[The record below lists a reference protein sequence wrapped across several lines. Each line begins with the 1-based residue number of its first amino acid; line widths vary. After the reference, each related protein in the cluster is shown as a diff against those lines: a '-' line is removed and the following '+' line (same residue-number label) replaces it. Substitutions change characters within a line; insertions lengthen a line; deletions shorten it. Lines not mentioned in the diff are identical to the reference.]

1 MKRDQ
6 YIPHEVSMRNTTEVM
21 HLIEKE
27 GMTGYGIYWAVMEYL
42 RTQDDYIG
50 DFRNLK
56 SLRRQLN
63 IRLPKLLNIINNYG
77 LFICNDFTFYSPKLN
92 ELMKP
97 LEDRR
102 ARFEAY
108 KQKKITANSLEINC
122 TSNVVSFDK
131 GEDKGK
137 GKEERKTTSSLKEKD
152 DDVLIPISA
161 TPAWERYVDELR
173 EEESWIEIMAMRS
186 GLGKAFIQRFDEVLK
201 RFKEHVCAVG
211 HESHIVSPTEA
222 KRYFC
227 FFNTPGSATFKK
239 LVCYLRETEVLDPY
253 RFEFRDPETGK
264 RSYCDVPI
272 PDDAPPRPNDQA
284 NWNPLRKEW
293 VF

>member
-102 ARFEAY
+102 ARIEAY
-108 KQKKITANSLEINC
+108 KQKKRAANSLEI
-122 TSNVVSFDK
+122 SNASDTISFDK
-131 GEDKGK
+131 VKVKGKVKVSSSSKEEDKG
-137 GKEERKTTSSLKEKD
+137 D
-152 DDVLIPISA
+152 DGGDVSIPE
-161 TPAWERYVDELR
+161 TPAWERHV
-173 EEESWIEIMAMRS
+173 MR
-186 GLGKAFIQRFDEVLK
+186 F
-201 RFKEHVCAVG
+201 AV
-211 HESHIVSPTEA
+211 
-222 KRYFC
+222 
-227 FFNTPGSATFKK
+227 
-239 LVCYLRETEVLDPY
+239 
-253 RFEFRDPETGK
+253 
-264 RSYCDVPI
+264 
-272 PDDAPPRPNDQA
+272 
-284 NWNPLRKEW
+284 
-293 VF
+293 

>member
-1 MKRDQ
+1 
-6 YIPHEVSMRNTTEVM
+6 MRNTTEVM

-108 KQKKITANSLEINC
+108 KQKKITAKSLEI
-122 TSNVVSFDK
+122 SNASDTISFDK
-131 GEDKGK
+131 VKGKVKVSSSSKEEDKG
-137 GKEERKTTSSLKEKD
+137 D
-152 DDVLIPISA
+152 DGGDVSIPE
-161 TPAWERYVDELR
+161 TPAWERHVNALQ
-173 EEESWIEIMAMRS
+173 EEEQWKEIMAMRS
-186 GLGKAFIQRFDEVLK
+186 GLGQAFVRRFDEVLNL
-201 RFKEHVCAVG
+201 FKQHVQAIG
-211 HESHIVSPTEA
+211 NEKDIQSPTDA

>member
-102 ARFEAY
+102 ARIEAY
-108 KQKKITANSLEINC
+108 KQKKRAAKSLEI
-122 TSNVVSFDK
+122 SNASDTISFDK
-131 GEDKGK
+131 GKVKEKVSSSSKEEDKG
-137 GKEERKTTSSLKEKD
+137 D
-152 DDVLIPISA
+152 DGGDVSIPE
-161 TPAWERYVDELR
+161 TPAWERHVNALQ
-173 EEESWIEIMAMRS
+173 EEEQWKEIMAMRS
-186 GLGKAFIQRFDEVLK
+186 GLGQAFVRRFDEVLNL
-201 RFKEHVCAVG
+201 FKQHVQAIG
-211 HESHIVSPTEA
+211 NEKDIQSPTDA

>member
-77 LFICNDFTFYSPKLN
+77 LFICDDFTFYSPKLN

-102 ARFEAY
+102 ARIEAY
-108 KQKKITANSLEINC
+108 KQKKRAAKSLEISN
-122 TSNVVSFDK
+122 TSDTISFDK
-131 GEDKGK
+131 VKGKVKVSSSSKEEDKG
-137 GKEERKTTSSLKEKD
+137 D
-152 DDVLIPISA
+152 DGGDVSIPE
-161 TPAWERYVDELR
+161 TPAWERHVNALQ
-173 EEESWIEIMAMRS
+173 EEEQWKEIMAMRS
-186 GLGKAFIQRFDEVLK
+186 GLGQAFVRRFDEVLNL
-201 RFKEHVCAVG
+201 FKQHVQAIG
-211 HESHIVSPTEA
+211 NEKDIQSPTDA

>member
-1 MKRDQ
+1 
-6 YIPHEVSMRNTTEVM
+6 MRNTTEVM

-77 LFICNDFTFYSPKLN
+77 LFICDDFTFYSPKLN

-108 KQKKITANSLEINC
+108 KQKKRAAKSLEI
-122 TSNVVSFDK
+122 SNASDTISFDK
-131 GEDKGK
+131 VKGKVKVSSSSKEEDKG
-137 GKEERKTTSSLKEKD
+137 D
-152 DDVLIPISA
+152 DGGDVSIPE
-161 TPAWERYVDELR
+161 TPAWERHVNALQ
-173 EEESWIEIMAMRS
+173 EEEQWKEIMAMRS
-186 GLGKAFIQRFDEVLK
+186 GLGQAFVRRFDEVLNL
-201 RFKEHVCAVG
+201 FKQHVQAIG
-211 HESHIVSPTEA
+211 NEKDIQSPTDA

>member
-1 MKRDQ
+1 
-6 YIPHEVSMRNTTEVM
+6 MRNTTEVM

-108 KQKKITANSLEINC
+108 KQKKRAAKSLEISN
-122 TSNVVSFDK
+122 TSDTISFDK
-131 GEDKGK
+131 VKGKVKVSSSSKEEDKG
-137 GKEERKTTSSLKEKD
+137 D
-152 DDVLIPISA
+152 DGGDVSIPE
-161 TPAWERYVDELR
+161 TPAWERHVNALQ
-173 EEESWIEIMAMRS
+173 EEEQWKEIMAMRS
-186 GLGKAFIQRFDEVLK
+186 GLGQAFVRRFDEVLNL
-201 RFKEHVCAVG
+201 FKQHVQAIG
-211 HESHIVSPTEA
+211 NEKDIQSPTDA

>member
-77 LFICNDFTFYSPKLN
+77 LFICDDFTFYSPKLN

-102 ARFEAY
+102 ARIEAY
-108 KQKKITANSLEINC
+108 KQKKRAAKSLEI
-122 TSNVVSFDK
+122 SNASDTISFDK
-131 GEDKGK
+131 GKVKVKVSSSSKEEDKG
-137 GKEERKTTSSLKEKD
+137 D
-152 DDVLIPISA
+152 DGGDVSIPE
-161 TPAWERYVDELR
+161 TLAWERHVNALQ
-173 EEESWIEIMAMRS
+173 EEEQWKEIMAMRS
-186 GLGKAFIQRFDEVLK
+186 GLGQAFVRRFDEVLNL
-201 RFKEHVCAVG
+201 FKQHVQAIG
-211 HESHIVSPTEA
+211 NEKDIQSPTDA

-239 LVCYLRETEVLDPY
+239 LVCNLRETEVLDPY

>member
-108 KQKKITANSLEINC
+108 KQKKRAAKSLEI
-122 TSNVVSFDK
+122 SNASDTISFDK
-131 GEDKGK
+131 GKVKEKVSSSSKEEDKG
-137 GKEERKTTSSLKEKD
+137 D
-152 DDVLIPISA
+152 DGGDVSIPE
-161 TPAWERYVDELR
+161 TPAWERHVNALQ
-173 EEESWIEIMAMRS
+173 EEEQWKEIMAMRS
-186 GLGKAFIQRFDEVLK
+186 GLGQAFVRRFDEVLNL
-201 RFKEHVCAVG
+201 FKQHVQAIG
-211 HESHIVSPTEA
+211 NEKDIQSPTDA

>member
-63 IRLPKLLNIINNYG
+63 IRLPKLLNIIKNYG

-108 KQKKITANSLEINC
+108 KQKKRAAKSLEISN
-122 TSNVVSFDK
+122 TSDTISFDK
-131 GEDKGK
+131 VKGKVKVSSSSKEEDKG
-137 GKEERKTTSSLKEKD
+137 D
-152 DDVLIPISA
+152 DGGDVSIPE
-161 TPAWERYVDELR
+161 TPAWERHVNALQ
-173 EEESWIEIMAMRS
+173 EEEQWKEIMAMRS
-186 GLGKAFIQRFDEVLK
+186 GLGQAFVRRFDEVLNL
-201 RFKEHVCAVG
+201 FKQHVQAIG
-211 HESHIVSPTEA
+211 NEKDIQSPTDA

>member
-77 LFICNDFTFYSPKLN
+77 LFICDDFTFYSPKLN

-108 KQKKITANSLEINC
+108 KQKKRAAKSLEI
-122 TSNVVSFDK
+122 SNASDTISFDK
-131 GEDKGK
+131 VKGKVKVSSSSKEEDKG
-137 GKEERKTTSSLKEKD
+137 D
-152 DDVLIPISA
+152 DGGDVSIPE
-161 TPAWERYVDELR
+161 TPAWERHVNALQ
-173 EEESWIEIMAMRS
+173 EEEQWKEIMAMRS
-186 GLGKAFIQRFDEVLK
+186 GLGQAFVRRFDEVLNL
-201 RFKEHVCAVG
+201 FKQHVQAIG
-211 HESHIVSPTEA
+211 NEKDIQSPTDA

>member
-102 ARFEAY
+102 ARIEAY
-108 KQKKITANSLEINC
+108 KQKKRAAKSLEISN
-122 TSNVVSFDK
+122 TSDTISFDK
-131 GEDKGK
+131 VKGKVKVSSSSKEEDKG
-137 GKEERKTTSSLKEKD
+137 D
-152 DDVLIPISA
+152 DGGDVSIPE
-161 TPAWERYVDELR
+161 TPAWERHVNALQ
-173 EEESWIEIMAMRS
+173 EEEQWKEIMAMRS
-186 GLGKAFIQRFDEVLK
+186 GLGQAFVRRFDEVLNL
-201 RFKEHVCAVG
+201 FKQHVQAIG
-211 HESHIVSPTEA
+211 NEKDIQSPTDA

>member
-77 LFICNDFTFYSPKLN
+77 LFICDDFTFYSPKLN

-102 ARFEAY
+102 ARIEAY
-108 KQKKITANSLEINC
+108 KQKKRAAKSLEI
-122 TSNVVSFDK
+122 SNASDTISFDK
-131 GEDKGK
+131 VKGKVKVSSSSKEEDKG
-137 GKEERKTTSSLKEKD
+137 D
-152 DDVLIPISA
+152 DGGDVSIPE
-161 TPAWERYVDELR
+161 TPAWERHVNALQ
-173 EEESWIEIMAMRS
+173 EEEQWKEIMAMRS
-186 GLGKAFIQRFDEVLK
+186 GLGQAFVRRFDEVLNL
-201 RFKEHVCAVG
+201 FKQHVQAIG
-211 HESHIVSPTEA
+211 NEKDIQSPTDA

>member
-108 KQKKITANSLEINC
+108 KQKKITAKSLEI
-122 TSNVVSFDK
+122 SNASDTISFDK
-131 GEDKGK
+131 VKGKVKVSSSSKEEDKG
-137 GKEERKTTSSLKEKD
+137 D
-152 DDVLIPISA
+152 DGGDVSIPE
-161 TPAWERYVDELR
+161 TPAWERHVNALQ
-173 EEESWIEIMAMRS
+173 EEEQWKEIMAMRS
-186 GLGKAFIQRFDEVLK
+186 GLGQAFVRRFDEVLNL
-201 RFKEHVCAVG
+201 FKQHVQAIG
-211 HESHIVSPTEA
+211 NEKDIQSPTDA

>member
-102 ARFEAY
+102 ARIEAY
-108 KQKKITANSLEINC
+108 KQKKRAAKSLKI
-122 TSNVVSFDK
+122 SNASDTISFDK
-131 GEDKGK
+131 VKGKVKVSSSSKEEDKG
-137 GKEERKTTSSLKEKD
+137 D
-152 DDVLIPISA
+152 DGGDVSIPE
-161 TPAWERYVDELR
+161 TPAWERHVNALQ
-173 EEESWIEIMAMRS
+173 EEEQWKEIMAMRS
-186 GLGKAFIQRFDEVLK
+186 GLGQAFVRRFDEVLNL
-201 RFKEHVCAVG
+201 FKQHVQAIG
-211 HESHIVSPTEA
+211 NEKDIQSPTDA

>member
-77 LFICNDFTFYSPKLN
+77 LFICDDFTFYSPKLN

-108 KQKKITANSLEINC
+108 KQKKRAAKSLEI
-122 TSNVVSFDK
+122 SNASDTISFDK
-131 GEDKGK
+131 VKGKVKVKVSSSSKEEDKG
-137 GKEERKTTSSLKEKD
+137 D
-152 DDVLIPISA
+152 DGGDFSIPE
-161 TPAWERYVDELR
+161 TPAWERHVNALQ
-173 EEESWIEIMAMRS
+173 EEEQWKEIMAMRS
-186 GLGKAFIQRFDEVLK
+186 GLGQAFVRRFDEVLNL
-201 RFKEHVCAVG
+201 FKQHVQAIG
-211 HESHIVSPTEA
+211 NEKDIQSPTDA

>member
-77 LFICNDFTFYSPKLN
+77 LFICDDFTFYSPKLN

-108 KQKKITANSLEINC
+108 KQKKRAAKSLEI
-122 TSNVVSFDK
+122 SNASDTISFDK
-131 GEDKGK
+131 VKGKVKVSSSSKEEDKG
-137 GKEERKTTSSLKEKD
+137 D
-152 DDVLIPISA
+152 DGGDVSIPD
-161 TPAWERYVDELR
+161 TPAWERHVNALQ
-173 EEESWIEIMAMRS
+173 EEEQWKEIMAMRS
-186 GLGKAFIQRFDEVLK
+186 GLGQAFVRRFDEVLNL
-201 RFKEHVCAVG
+201 FKQHVQAIG
-211 HESHIVSPTEA
+211 NEKDIQSPTDA

>member
-108 KQKKITANSLEINC
+108 KQKKRAAKSLEI
-122 TSNVVSFDK
+122 SNASDTISFDK
-131 GEDKGK
+131 VKGKVKVSSSSKEEDKG
-137 GKEERKTTSSLKEKD
+137 D
-152 DDVLIPISA
+152 DGGDVFIPE
-161 TPAWERYVDELR
+161 TPAWERHV
-173 EEESWIEIMAMRS
+173 MR
-186 GLGKAFIQRFDEVLK
+186 F
-201 RFKEHVCAVG
+201 AV
-211 HESHIVSPTEA
+211 
-222 KRYFC
+222 
-227 FFNTPGSATFKK
+227 
-239 LVCYLRETEVLDPY
+239 
-253 RFEFRDPETGK
+253 
-264 RSYCDVPI
+264 
-272 PDDAPPRPNDQA
+272 
-284 NWNPLRKEW
+284 
-293 VF
+293 

>member
-108 KQKKITANSLEINC
+108 KQKKRAAKSLEI
-122 TSNVVSFDK
+122 SNASDTISFDK
-131 GEDKGK
+131 VKGKVKVSSSSKEEDKG
-137 GKEERKTTSSLKEKD
+137 D
-152 DDVLIPISA
+152 DGGDVSIPE
-161 TPAWERYVDELR
+161 TPAWERHVNALQ
-173 EEESWIEIMAMRS
+173 EEEQWKEIMAMRS
-186 GLGKAFIQRFDEVLK
+186 GLGQAFVRRFDEVLNL
-201 RFKEHVCAVG
+201 FKQHVQAIG
-211 HESHIVSPTEA
+211 NEKDIQSPTDA

>member
-92 ELMKP
+92 ELMKL
-97 LEDRR
+97 LEDTR
-102 ARFEAY
+102 ARIE
-108 KQKKITANSLEINC
+108 TLNR
-122 TSNVVSFDK
+122 
-131 GEDKGK
+131 
-137 GKEERKTTSSLKEKD
+137 RK
-152 DDVLIPISA
+152 
-161 TPAWERYVDELR
+161 
-173 EEESWIEIMAMRS
+173 
-186 GLGKAFIQRFDEVLK
+186 
-201 RFKEHVCAVG
+201 
-211 HESHIVSPTEA
+211 
-222 KRYFC
+222 
-227 FFNTPGSATFKK
+227 
-239 LVCYLRETEVLDPY
+239 
-253 RFEFRDPETGK
+253 
-264 RSYCDVPI
+264 
-272 PDDAPPRPNDQA
+272 
-284 NWNPLRKEW
+284 
-293 VF
+293 

>member
-77 LFICNDFTFYSPKLN
+77 LFICDDFTFYSPKLN

-102 ARFEAY
+102 ARIEAY
-108 KQKKITANSLEINC
+108 KQKKRAANSLEI
-122 TSNVVSFDK
+122 SNASDTISFDK
-131 GEDKGK
+131 VKGKVKVSSSSKEEDKG
-137 GKEERKTTSSLKEKD
+137 D
-152 DDVLIPISA
+152 DGGDVSILE
-161 TPAWERYVDELR
+161 TPAWERHVNALQ
-173 EEESWIEIMAMRS
+173 EEEQWKEIMAMRS
-186 GLGKAFIQRFDEVLK
+186 GLGQAFVRRFDEVLNL
-201 RFKEHVCAVG
+201 FKQHVQAIG
-211 HESHIVSPTEA
+211 NEKDIQSPTDA

>member
-1 MKRDQ
+1 
-6 YIPHEVSMRNTTEVM
+6 
-21 HLIEKE
+21 
-27 GMTGYGIYWAVMEYL
+27 
-42 RTQDDYIG
+42 
-50 DFRNLK
+50 
-56 SLRRQLN
+56 
-63 IRLPKLLNIINNYG
+63 
-77 LFICNDFTFYSPKLN
+77 
-92 ELMKP
+92 MKP

-108 KQKKITANSLEINC
+108 KQKKRAAKSLEI
-122 TSNVVSFDK
+122 SNASDTISFDK
-131 GEDKGK
+131 VKGKVKVSSSSKEEDKG
-137 GKEERKTTSSLKEKD
+137 D
-152 DDVLIPISA
+152 DGGDVSIPE
-161 TPAWERYVDELR
+161 TPAWERHVNALQ
-173 EEESWIEIMAMRS
+173 EEEQWKEIMAMRS
-186 GLGKAFIQRFDEVLK
+186 GLGQAFVRRFDEVLNL
-201 RFKEHVCAVG
+201 FKQHVQAI
-211 HESHIVSPTEA
+211 ENEKDIQSPTDA

>member
-77 LFICNDFTFYSPKLN
+77 LFICDDFTFYSPKLN

-102 ARFEAY
+102 ARIEAY
-108 KQKKITANSLEINC
+108 KQKKRAAKSLEI
-122 TSNVVSFDK
+122 SNASDTISFDK
-131 GEDKGK
+131 VKVKGKVKVSSSSKEEDKG
-137 GKEERKTTSSLKEKD
+137 D
-152 DDVLIPISA
+152 DGGDVSIPE
-161 TPAWERYVDELR
+161 TPAWERHVNALQ
-173 EEESWIEIMAMRS
+173 EEEQWKEIMAMRS
-186 GLGKAFIQRFDEVLK
+186 GLGQAFVRRFDEVLNL
-201 RFKEHVCAVG
+201 FKQHVQAIG
-211 HESHIVSPTEA
+211 NEKDIQSPTDA

>member
-102 ARFEAY
+102 ARIEAY
-108 KQKKITANSLEINC
+108 KQKKRAANSLEI
-122 TSNVVSFDK
+122 SNASDTISFDK
-131 GEDKGK
+131 VKVKGKVKVSSSSKEEDKG
-137 GKEERKTTSSLKEKD
+137 D
-152 DDVLIPISA
+152 DGGDVSIPE
-161 TPAWERYVDELR
+161 TPAWERHVNALQ
-173 EEESWIEIMAMRS
+173 EEEQWKEIMAMRS
-186 GLGKAFIQRFDEVLK
+186 GLGQAFVRRFDEVLNL
-201 RFKEHVCAVG
+201 FKQHVQAIG
-211 HESHIVSPTEA
+211 NEKDIQSPTDA

>member
-1 MKRDQ
+1 
-6 YIPHEVSMRNTTEVM
+6 MRNTTEVM

-102 ARFEAY
+102 ARIEAY
-108 KQKKITANSLEINC
+108 KQKKRAAKSLKI
-122 TSNVVSFDK
+122 SNASDTISFDK
-131 GEDKGK
+131 VKGKVKVSSSSKEEDKG
-137 GKEERKTTSSLKEKD
+137 D
-152 DDVLIPISA
+152 DGGDVSIPE
-161 TPAWERYVDELR
+161 TPAWERHVNALQ
-173 EEESWIEIMAMRS
+173 EEEQWKEIMAMRS
-186 GLGKAFIQRFDEVLK
+186 GLGQAFVRRFDEVLNL
-201 RFKEHVCAVG
+201 FKQHVQAIG
-211 HESHIVSPTEA
+211 NEKDIQSPTDA

>member
-102 ARFEAY
+102 ARIEAY
-108 KQKKITANSLEINC
+108 KQKKRAAKSLEI
-122 TSNVVSFDK
+122 SNASDTISFDK
-131 GEDKGK
+131 VKGKVKVSSSSKEEDKG
-137 GKEERKTTSSLKEKD
+137 D
-152 DDVLIPISA
+152 DGGDVSIPE
-161 TPAWERYVDELR
+161 TPAWERHVNALQ
-173 EEESWIEIMAMRS
+173 EEEQWKEIMAMRS
-186 GLGKAFIQRFDEVLK
+186 GLGQAFVRRFDEVLNL
-201 RFKEHVCAVG
+201 FKQHVQAIG
-211 HESHIVSPTEA
+211 NEKDIQSPTDA

>member
-77 LFICNDFTFYSPKLN
+77 LFICDDFTFYSPKLN

-108 KQKKITANSLEINC
+108 KQKKRAAKSLEISN
-122 TSNVVSFDK
+122 TSDTISFDK
-131 GEDKGK
+131 VKGKVKVSSSSKEEDKG
-137 GKEERKTTSSLKEKD
+137 D
-152 DDVLIPISA
+152 DGGDVSIPE
-161 TPAWERYVDELR
+161 TPAWERHVNALQK
-173 EEESWIEIMAMRS
+173 EEQWKEIMAMRS
-186 GLGKAFIQRFDEVLK
+186 GLGQAFVRRFDEVLNL
-201 RFKEHVCAVG
+201 FKQHVQAIG
-211 HESHIVSPTEA
+211 NEKDIQSPTDA

>member
-108 KQKKITANSLEINC
+108 KQKKRAAKSLEISN
-122 TSNVVSFDK
+122 TSDTISFDK
-131 GEDKGK
+131 VKGKVKVSSSSKEEDKG
-137 GKEERKTTSSLKEKD
+137 D
-152 DDVLIPISA
+152 DGGDVSIPE
-161 TPAWERYVDELR
+161 TPAWERHVNALQ
-173 EEESWIEIMAMRS
+173 EEEQWKEIMAMRS
-186 GLGKAFIQRFDEVLK
+186 GLGQAFVRRFDEVLNL
-201 RFKEHVCAVG
+201 FKQHVQAIG
-211 HESHIVSPTEA
+211 NEKDIQSPTDA